1 MKIGAVVIP
10 LVTLIPARGGSK
22 GVIQKNL
29 QIINGKNLVERA
41 AMAALQIAQNRI
53 VVSSDSLEILDSV
66 KHLDV
71 EVSRRSDI
79 NSRDIS
85 TTEEVIQEVISSL
98 DISEGT
104 MCLIQ
109 PTNPFID
116 ISGLRKAIFLVNSNL
131 NVDSAFSAVEKN
143 YFLWRLEDYWKPV
156 GHDQYKRLPRQSQP
170 QTVVETGSFYVFKI
184 SKFIQEPSRFCGVT
198 EPVLTNYLSSFDIDT
213 YDDLEFCQQI
223 ATYIEK

>member
-1 MKIGAVVIP
+1 VIP

-22 GVIQKNL
+22 GVVEKNL

-41 AMAALQIAQNRI
+41 AIAALQITQNRI
-53 VVSSDSLEILDSV
+53 VVSSDSLEILNSV
-66 KHLDV
+66 RHLDV
-71 EVSRRSDI
+71 ELSRRSDI

-85 TTEEVIQEVISSL
+85 TTEDVIQEVISSL
-98 DISEGT
+98 DISNGT

-116 ISGLRKAIFLVNSNL
+116 ISGIRKAIHIVNSNS
-131 NVDSAFSAVEKN
+131 NVDSVFSAVEKN
-143 YFLWRLEDYWKPV
+143 YFLWRLEHNWKPI
-156 GHDQYKRLPRQSQP
+156 GHDKFKRLPRQSQP

-184 SKFIQEPSRFCGVT
+184 NKFIQESSRFCGVT

-213 YDDLEFCQQI
+213 YDELEFCQQI
-223 ATYIEK
+223 ASYIEK